1 MVIHYSILVWRI
13 SWIEEFGGLQSTAS
27 QESNTTKQLTLLLH
41 FNVNNSNI
49 YFCLDFGMEV
59 DLRKY

>member
-1 MVIHYSILVWRI
+1 MVIHSSILVWRI
-13 SWIEEFGGLQSTAS
+13 SWIEEFGGLKSTAS
-27 QESNTTKQLTLLLH
+27 HELDTTKQLRLLLH

-49 YFCLDFGMEV
+49 YFCLYFGMEV